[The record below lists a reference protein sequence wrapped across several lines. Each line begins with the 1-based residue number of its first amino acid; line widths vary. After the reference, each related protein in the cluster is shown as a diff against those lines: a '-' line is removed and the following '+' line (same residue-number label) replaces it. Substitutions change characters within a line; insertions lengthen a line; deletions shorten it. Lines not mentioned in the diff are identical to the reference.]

1 MATASTTEKKAAAAE
16 QPKKVKIYIPKV
28 RPDEEDEFVCVND
41 RKWIVKKGVEVEVP
55 PEVAEAIRNRDLIRQ
70 QAYENIAAHTT
81 D

>member
-16 QPKKVKIYIPKV
+16 QPKKVKIYSPKV

-55 PEVAEAIRNRDLIRQ
+55 PEVAEAIRNRDLMRQ
-70 QAYENIAAHTT
+70 QAYDNIAAHIKN
-81 D
+81 

>member
-16 QPKKVKIYIPKV
+16 QPKKVKIYIATV

-41 RKWIVKKGVEVEVP
+41 RQWIVKKGVEVEVP